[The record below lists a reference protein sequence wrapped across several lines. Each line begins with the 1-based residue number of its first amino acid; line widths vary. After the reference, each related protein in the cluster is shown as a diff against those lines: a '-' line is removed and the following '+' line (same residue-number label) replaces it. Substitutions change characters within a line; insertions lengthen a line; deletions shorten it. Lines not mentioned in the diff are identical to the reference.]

1 MFPEP
6 GQGRYRWRGGAKPKD
21 FADGCRGCRMPAERR
36 CVEIGQAAR
45 FEPELL
51 AAPALGPLPGAR
63 TGKVGVLQ
71 RACLGWPGRI
81 RCEPL
86 ELWGGGQS
94 VTGTTSRSMM

>member
-1 MFPEP
+1 VRMFPEP

-21 FADGCRGCRMPAERR
+21 FADGSRGCRMPAERR

-71 RACLGWPGRI
+71 RACLGGLDGSAVSLVNCGKAVSP
-81 RCEPL
+81 
-86 ELWGGGQS
+86 
-94 VTGTTSRSMM
+94 

>member
-1 MFPEP
+1 
-6 GQGRYRWRGGAKPKD
+6 
-21 FADGCRGCRMPAERR
+21 MPAERR

-71 RACLGWPGRI
+71 RACLGG
-81 RCEPL
+81 L
-86 ELWGGGQS
+86 DGS
-94 VTGTTSRSMM
+94 AV